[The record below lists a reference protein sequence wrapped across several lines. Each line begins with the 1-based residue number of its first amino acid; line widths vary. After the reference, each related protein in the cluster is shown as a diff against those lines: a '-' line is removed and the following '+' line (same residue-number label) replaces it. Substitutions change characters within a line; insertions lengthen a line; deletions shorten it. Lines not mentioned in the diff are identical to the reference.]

1 MQIERLTSKDSISK
15 YRNRRYRPFVTFTS
29 VILLIANCT
38 STPDFTDFADEYAQN
53 KSWYDRY
60 LKSWDLV
67 TSDTRNPQGRLTF
80 GPDGVVKFEGIL
92 GQKAKEFCGKD
103 ALSYILGKRVENP
116 EKSASGWAF
125 AETILLPCQEENS
138 GIRAQW
144 FSDGRL
150 ELHFEAFRIVGYYT
164 VVPSLVQPASREE
177 SGNKSKC
184 QYSPEGSRLIA
195 KYKGKLNQG
204 RLGGGYDKI
213 KWGMCREEVAALY
226 PDHQQF
232 DNGLALTIKNLTV
245 TVLFHQ
251 GLAQSV
257 SIKDPDDYNEYD
269 RAKIVGILTSKY
281 GRPRVV
287 DKVSKTDISK
297 NGRNVFKWSNQT
309 NIFSDGTTEIY
320 ADSCKT
326 FGAGFFQNGDK
337 EFGYCTVADTFAK
350 EIRYSS
356 KMLND
361 EILKLEKAAKRQQL
375 AETERKY

>member
-1 MQIERLTSKDSISK
+1 MDRNEIARKGCNLAHLGAQNLLVFLLVFITSCS
-15 YRNRRYRPFVTFTS
+15 
-29 VILLIANCT
+29 
-38 STPDFTDFADEYAQN
+38 STPDFADFGDEYSQN
-53 KSWYDRY
+53 KSRYDIY

-67 TSDTRNPQGRLTF
+67 TSDARNPQGRLIF
-80 GPDGVVKFEGIL
+80 GSDGIVKFEGIL
-92 GQKAKEFCGKD
+92 SQKAKEFCGKD
-103 ALSYILGKRVENP
+103 ALPYVLGTRAENP
-116 EKSASGWAF
+116 EKNAYSWDF
-125 AETILLPCQEENS
+125 AETILLPCGEGNS

-144 FSDGRL
+144 FSDGHL
-150 ELHFEAFRIVGYYT
+150 ELYFEAFRIVGNYN
-164 VVPSLVQPASREE
+164 VVPSLVQPARREE
-177 SGNKSKC
+177 ASNKSKC

-204 RLGGGYDKI
+204 RIGGGYDKI
-213 KWGMCREEVAALY
+213 KWGMCIEEVAALY
-226 PDHQQF
+226 PDHRQIE
-232 DNGLALTIKNLTV
+232 NGLELTIKNLTV

-257 SIKDPDDYNEYD
+257 SIKDADDYNEFD

-297 NGRNVFKWSNQT
+297 NGQNVFRWSNQT

-326 FGAGFFQNGDK
+326 FGAGFFQNGEK
-337 EFGYCTVADTFAK
+337 EFGYCTIADTFTK

-356 KMLND
+356 KILNA
-361 EILKLEKAAKRQQL
+361 EILKLQKAAQREKL
-375 AETERKY
+375 AETEQKY

>member
-1 MQIERLTSKDSISK
+1 MQSERQTSNESPAQYGNK
-15 YRNRRYRPFVTFTS
+15 RNRPFLILTGA
-29 VILLIANCT
+29 ILLIANCST
-38 STPDFTDFADEYAQN
+38 TPDFTDFADEYAQN
-53 KSWYDRY
+53 KSRYDRY
-60 LKSWDLV
+60 FKSWDLV
-67 TSDTRNPQGRLTF
+67 TSDARNPKGRLIF
-80 GPDGVVKFEGIL
+80 GPDGIIKFEGIL
-92 GQKAKEFCGKD
+92 AQKAKEFCGKD
-103 ALSYILGKRVENP
+103 ALPYVLGKRAENP
-116 EKSASGWAF
+116 ERSASGWAF

-138 GIRAQW
+138 GINAQW
-144 FSDGRL
+144 FLDGRL
-150 ELHFEAFRIVGYYT
+150 ELHFEAFRIVGSYN

-184 QYSPEGSRLIA
+184 QYSPEGTRLIT

-204 RLGGGYDKI
+204 RIGGGYDKI
-213 KWGMCREEVAALY
+213 KWGMCKEEVAALY
-226 PDHQQF
+226 PEHRQF
-232 DNGLALTIKNLTV
+232 DNGLELTIKNLTV

-269 RAKIVGILTSKY
+269 RAKIIGILTGKY

-309 NIFSDGTTEIY
+309 NIFSDGTTEIH

-337 EFGYCTVADTFAK
+337 EFGYCTIADTFAK

-361 EILKLEKAAKRQQL
+361 EILKQEKAAKRQQL
-375 AETERKY
+375 AETGRKY